1 MIASRVPTSLVALL
15 ALVGCNG
22 STRSPASSD
31 AGAGEASDAGANDG
45 APGEAG
51 LL

>member
-22 STRSPASSD
+22 SPGSPASSD
-31 AGAGEASDAGANDG
+31 AGANYG